1 MTTAAEVV
9 TRRLGGRWYS
19 TRGYGLARCPT
30 HEDNHASLSVSNGE
44 RGILL
49 KCFAGCD
56 RRDVYAELRQRGL
69 FEPGRAPSPRPSAS
83 TTRKQ
88 RTDYERH
95 QREKAAWLWSKR
107 RPIQGTPAE
116 HYLRAV
122 RGYCGL
128 IPKSLAFLPPAK
140 PEHHPAM
147 IAAYALVDEP
157 QPGVLG
163 SPCNVQAIHLTLLKS
178 DGSGKA
184 EVDHA
189 KLTIASP
196 RGRPIALAPP
206 NDLLGLAITEGI
218 EDALTVHE
226 ATGLG
231 AWAAGSAPM
240 MPALAYVLPGYIEA
254 VTIYA
259 HDDGGRQYAL
269 QLADRLRARGIEPFV
284 EGLAL

>member
-1 MTTAAEVV
+1 MRNAIEL
-9 TRRLGGRWYS
+9 TRLLRGRWHG
-19 TRGYGLARCPT
+19 RYGIARCPV
-30 HEDNHASLSVSNGE
+30 HEDHSPSLSITDGWNGPAV
-44 RGILL
+44 

-56 RRDVYAELRQRGL
+56 WRDVCAELRRRGLLEQRSTARSIKARPISKQRNGADYELRQR
-69 FEPGRAPSPRPSAS
+69 R
-83 TTRKQ
+83 
-88 RTDYERH
+88 
-95 QREKAAWLWSKR
+95 KAAWLWSKR

-157 QPGVLG
+157 EPGVL
-163 SPCNVQAIHLTLLKS
+163 SPPCNVQAIHLTLLKS

-184 EVDHA
+184 EVGHA
-189 KLTIASP
+189 KLTISSP

-259 HDDGGRQYAL
+259 HDDGGRQYSL
-269 QLADRLRARGIEPFV
+269 QLADRLSARGIEIFV
-284 EGLAL
+284 EGLAP